1 MSFTEPQLFRTNR
14 RHLPAIRDGT
24 GNSTN
29 WSGGVVY
36 LPAGFAVAKF
46 FIVYGQWTVPNPFPA
61 AGDFQLYHCSFWIGI
76 DGSYSSDVLQAG
88 AHCEAQNTSSGI
100 VQREIHPWF
109 EWFPENEIQITN
121 LTVSA
126 GDILSCLIS
135 STSSTTANMI
145 LANST
150 TNRAVAVEMTA
161 PGTNKLDG
169 NCAEWIVERPKVGGI
184 NTQLANYGA
193 VTFWEAWG
201 GTNLGGSDAVRNPIE
216 GEALNM
222 TGDDG
227 SVVSKGNV
235 GDRYVTC
242 FFV

>member
-1 MSFTEPQLFRTNR
+1 MQETFPSGLVVRWQPLPEGFDPLKASEQELVMHGFPPRPKDPRLLSQWEKVTHRLASMSFTEPQLFRTNR

-150 TNRAVAVEMTA
+150 TNRAVAVETTA
-161 PGTNKLDG
+161 PGTTKLDG
-169 NCAEWIVERPKVGGI
+169 NCAAFPAE
-184 NTQLANYGA
+184 L
-193 VTFWEAWG
+193 
-201 GTNLGGSDAVRNPIE
+201 
-216 GEALNM
+216 
-222 TGDDG
+222 
-227 SVVSKGNV
+227 
-235 GDRYVTC
+235 
-242 FFV
+242 